1 MDLTTK
7 LSPARA
13 RLIAYAAF
21 LLVFIFAYAE
31 SAAILF
37 NLWAGIEETIYQYG
51 FLVLACT
58 CYLLYLKRAQIVEFP
73 SRPNGWAL
81 LPSLLLAGVW
91 FVASLVGVQ
100 TVQLAVLPFLILAM
114 TTTFFGTNFLRLAG
128 LPVLLL
134 LFAIP
139 LWWPLLPF
147 LKDATTLITEV
158 FLRAIAKPV
167 FVEGYF
173 LHLPGGSF
181 FVDDGCAG
189 LRFLLVTLILSFMSI
204 DMYALNLKQGAV
216 LVGVSVL
223 LALVANWIRVIIVV
237 LVGDYTRM
245 EHRLVS
251 DHNDLGWFVYAVVV
265 LLPFFFLVGKL
276 TTGAVLQS
284 AQKSHPERTVGDNK
298 RYLLIYLLAIL
309 ILVAGPLLS
318 AMVRF
323 QDYPDRVVSLP
334 QSSQLWVTTSN
345 RDPDW
350 RASYFGASQYLY
362 SQFEGEAGLVELH
375 MFNYAN
381 QQEGVELINVDNTL
395 TDNALWHMVPGVE
408 SQLSIEANAGETI
421 DVLTAVIESISGQRK
436 LLWYWFEVGGLQT
449 SNSYSA
455 KLYQLI
461 ALFNGRKD
469 ASLIAVASDCRSNCA
484 QAEELIQSFI
494 GGMYSDIRERL

>member
-1 MDLTTK
+1 MDLITK
-7 LSPARA
+7 LGPTRA
-13 RLIAYAAF
+13 RLIACAAF

-31 SAAILF
+31 SLVILF
-37 NLWAGIEETIYQYG
+37 NLWTGVEETILRYG
-51 FLVLACT
+51 FLVLAST
-58 CYLLYLKRAQIVEFP
+58 CYLLYLKRSQIVGFP
-73 SRPNGWAL
+73 GRPNGWAL
-81 LPSLLLAGVW
+81 LPSLLLVSAW
-91 FVASLVGVQ
+91 FVGSLVGVQ

-128 LPVLLL
+128 LPILLL

-147 LKDATTLITEV
+147 LKDATTLVTEL

-204 DMYALNLKQGAV
+204 DLYALNRIQGAV
-216 LVGVSVL
+216 LVGVSVS
-223 LALVANWIRVIIVV
+223 LALVANWIRVIVVV
-237 LVGDYTRM
+237 LVGDYTKM
-245 EHRLVS
+245 EHRLVN

-276 TTGAVLQS
+276 TTKAVLQT
-284 AQKSHPERTVGDNK
+284 AKNIQPERSVGDNK
-298 RYLLIYLLAIL
+298 RSLLIYLLAI
-309 ILVAGPLLS
+309 ITLVSGPVLS

-334 QSSQLWVTTSN
+334 QSSQEWVTTSN

-350 RASYFGASQYLY
+350 RANYLGASRYLY
-362 SQFEGEAGLVELH
+362 NQFEGEAGLVELH
-375 MFNYAN
+375 LFNYAN
-381 QQEGVELINVDNTL
+381 QQEGVELINIENTL
-395 TDNALWHMVPGVE
+395 TDGAFWRTVPGTENQISVE
-408 SQLSIEANAGETI
+408 SNAGEAI
-421 DVLTAVIESISGQRK
+421 DFLTAEIESASGQRK
-436 LLWYWFEVGGLQT
+436 LLWYWFEVGGEHT
-449 SNSYSA
+449 NDTYSA

-461 ALFNGRKD
+461 ALLNGRKD
-469 ASLIAVASDCRSNCA
+469 ANLIAIASDCRLNCA
-484 QAEELIQSFI
+484 QAEELIPSFI
-494 GGMYSDIRERL
+494 GDMYSDIKERL